1 MSGSILYSYTYSRS
15 RLLRMLGILIALPA
29 VFLYLAMTNENY
41 LVIQGFVELN
51 VSQATAFYATFAVAT
66 GLVLV
71 LGVRIA
77 LAATRGPLEVV
88 LGDYT
93 AVVPK
98 ASVSPGMIAIPYA
111 SITDQV
117 LVRLPNAEL
126 MLSIKSSKGRAS
138 VLASNFE
145 SEERFAE
152 FLEKLSERVK
162 AA

>member
-41 LVIQGFVELN
+41 LVIQGIVELN

-93 AVVPK
+93 TVVPK

-117 LVRLPNAEL
+117 LVRLPSAEL

>member
-93 AVVPK
+93 TVVPK

-117 LVRLPNAEL
+117 LVRLPSAEL

>member
-41 LVIQGFVELN
+41 LVIQGIVELN

-77 LAATRGPLEVV
+77 LAATRGPLQVV

-93 AVVPK
+93 TVVPK

-117 LVRLPNAEL
+117 LVRLPSAEL

>member
-29 VFLYLAMTNENY
+29 LFLYLAMTNENY
-41 LVIQGFVELN
+41 LVIQGIVELN

-93 AVVPK
+93 TVVPK

-117 LVRLPNAEL
+117 LVRLPSAEL

>member
-15 RLLRMLGILIALPA
+15 RLLGMLGILIALPA
-29 VFLYLAMTNENY
+29 MFLYLAMTNENY

-93 AVVPK
+93 TVVPK

-117 LVRLPNAEL
+117 LVRLPSAEL

>member
-41 LVIQGFVELN
+41 LVVQGFVELN
-51 VSQATAFYATFAVAT
+51 ASQATAFYATFAVAT

-93 AVVPK
+93 TVVPK
-98 ASVSPGMIAIPYA
+98 ASISPGMIAIPYA